1 MIITAKI
8 KSNAKTEV
16 ISRIGDDLYLIQI
29 KAAPI
34 ENKANLAIIKLLAK
48 KFKIPTSHVII
59 KKGLT
64 SKIKQIELLI
74 D

>member
-1 MIITAKI
+1 MIITAKV
-8 KSNAKTEV
+8 KTNAKTNE
-16 ISRIGDDLYLIQI
+16 IIKTDDGYTILI

-48 KFKIPTSHVII
+48 EFKIPASKVII
-59 KKGLT
+59 KKGLS

>member
-1 MIITAKI
+1 MIITAKV
-8 KSNAKTEV
+8 KANAKNNEIIKNDDGYN
-16 ISRIGDDLYLIQI
+16 ISI

-48 KFKIPTSHVII
+48 EFKIPASHVII
-59 KKGLT
+59 KKGLS

>member
-1 MIITAKI
+1 MIITAKV
-8 KSNAKTEV
+8 KTNAKTNE
-16 ISRIGDDLYLIQI
+16 IIKTDDAYTILI

-48 KFKIPTSHVII
+48 EFKIPANKVII
-59 KKGLT
+59 KKGLS

>member
-1 MIITAKI
+1 MIITAKV
-8 KSNAKTEV
+8 KTNAKNNEIIKNDAGYN
-16 ISRIGDDLYLIQI
+16 ISI

-48 KFKIPTSHVII
+48 EFNIPATKVII
-59 KKGLT
+59 KKGLN